1 MLCEAVAQGCKNFD
15 YELILVDDGSPDDSW
30 SKIEQLKLNCKNLH
44 AIQLHKNSGQHKALL
59 CGIEIAK
66 GEWIVTLDDDL
77 QFAPADI
84 SILLAK
90 ATANSSQLVY
100 GIPEKKQHA
109 FWRNL
114 GSRFVAFIFSRYAD
128 MRVGGS
134 SFKLIHRSLTEKL
147 ISHNH
152 PFLFIDEVLQWHAI
166 NITRVKV
173 SHVERAQGKS
183 NYTFWK
189 LLRLGLKYLI
199 SYTTFPLRFISMV
212 GLLSFLICLALII
225 FFLYQKYSVGAEL
238 GFTALIVS
246 IFMSTG
252 LILFSLGVI
261 GEYLNRLF
269 LLQSGKPT
277 FVIKK
282 RI

>member
-1 MLCEAVAQGCKNFD
+1 MLCEAVSIGCKNLD
-15 YELILVDDGSPDDSW
+15 YELILVDDGSRDESW
-30 SKIEQLKLNCKNLH
+30 TKIEQLKSTYKNLYG
-44 AIQLHKNSGQHKALL
+44 IQLHKNSGQHKALL
-59 CGIEIAK
+59 CGIEAAQ
-66 GEWIVTLDDDL
+66 GEWIATLDDDL

-84 SILLAK
+84 TILLEK
-90 ATANSSQLVY
+90 ATTNSSHLVY
-100 GIPEKKQHA
+100 GIPDKKQHS

-128 MRVGGS
+128 MRVSGS
-134 SFKLIHRSLTEKL
+134 SFKLIHSSLTEKL
-147 ISHNH
+147 ILHNH

-166 NITRVKV
+166 NIERVKV
-173 SHVERAQGKS
+173 SHVERAHGKS
-183 NYTFWK
+183 SYTFWK
-189 LLRLGLKYLI
+189 LIRLGLKYLI
-199 SYTTFPLRFISMV
+199 SYTTFPLRFISMI
-212 GLLSFLICLALII
+212 GLLAFLICLVLII

-277 FVIKK
+277 FVVKK